1 MDKKGYNKW
10 NWAALNEVIQGP
22 LLNSK
27 RLEEAIKGTKFMKR
41 LFSFYRPFKYR
52 FCDIKN
58 TKPNH
63 RYVDTGCALF
73 RTLLQ
78 TSEGVKFLSENKIL
92 KQIAFCLEQL
102 VCSPTRRGSRANVML
117 DTGNI

>member
-27 RLEEAIKGTKFMKR
+27 RLDEAIKGTKFMKR

-102 VCSPTRRGSRANVML
+102 VRSSFQQSSHTNIMPDSR
-117 DTGNI
+117 NI